1 MLLVWTSWS
10 IYQQI
15 IRQSDLSTAY
25 QQMLLVLNR
34 PTASIYIVLAI
45 ILMPVNWI
53 LETYKWYV
61 LLRREMNISFFKC
74 LRAVLAGLSLSMN
87 TPNRIGEYIGR
98 IFYLENNQRLKAAHF
113 SVISGLSQLSI
124 TCTAGFLSL
133 FLLRNEFHIAGIDSL
148 LILCVSFLITLLIL
162 GLYFFYEQI
171 VDWLTRNVLFK
182 RWLPSF
188 SPLTPLPKSLRFNV
202 LAVSLIRFIIF
213 TTQYLLI
220 FHAFGVKFDYMTGF
234 AIVSIIFLIM
244 AIIPTIAIAELGIRG
259 KVALVVAGQ
268 FTSQLLAVTTG
279 TAVIWFLNLII
290 PSVIGLIFLSR
301 FPLNKRT

>member
-1 MLLVWTSWS
+1 
-10 IYQQI
+10 
-15 IRQSDLSTAY
+15 
-25 QQMLLVLNR
+25 MLLVLNR
-34 PTASIYIVLAI
+34 PTASIYILLAI